1 LLWYHDL
8 ISLFV
13 HTLSTIFLL
22 SDILGKAAAKGSERN
37 TVYAKEANTKISRY
51 EKRLLKS

>member
-1 LLWYHDL
+1 
-8 ISLFV
+8 
-13 HTLSTIFLL
+13 LSTIFLL